1 MLIEWLIPM
10 KTSEIKNLT
19 RSNLASVRLRA
30 AVGAAAVEESGANN
44 QFTDGFETKLPNVL
58 VIGKVDNIS
67 DPQRAKRWTSRI
79 ASAKKKA
86 RTKIILDYTD
96 HHLAGNSANSIF
108 YRNILQFSDHVVC
121 SSSMLAKHMSEQYAG
136 QISVIEDPI
145 EVPIQTPKS
154 KRNAIPTALWFGHS
168 TNLPYLIDFLTNR
181 YQFSEPA
188 RLILM
193 TNLYPMPTEV
203 KRLLD
208 KDNLKLLEIN
218 AIQWSLK
225 DMVTAASLADVC
237 WIPAGL
243 NDARKSGAS
252 SNRLLTAIA
261 LGLPTAADRLDSYND
276 FKQFFIDLDDQ
287 NFNNQLKN
295 PDHYFET
302 IEAGQQI
309 ILEEFTGSKIG
320 KKWTGLIKN
329 LMNSN

>member
-1 MLIEWLIPM
+1 
-10 KTSEIKNLT
+10 
-19 RSNLASVRLRA
+19 
-30 AVGAAAVEESGANN
+30 
-44 QFTDGFETKLPNVL
+44 
-58 VIGKVDNIS
+58 
-67 DPQRAKRWTSRI
+67 
-79 ASAKKKA
+79 
-86 RTKIILDYTD
+86 
-96 HHLAGNSANSIF
+96 
-108 YRNILQFSDHVVC
+108 
-121 SSSMLAKHMSEQYAG
+121 
-136 QISVIEDPI
+136 
-145 EVPIQTPKS
+145 
-154 KRNAIPTALWFGHS
+154 
-168 TNLPYLIDFLTNR
+168 
-181 YQFSEPA
+181 
-188 RLILM
+188 
-193 TNLYPMPTEV
+193 MPTEV

-261 LGLPTAADRLDSYND
+261 LGLPTAADRLGSYND